1 MTTVGT
7 AYFVNFTK
15 ACDYY
20 KDRCY
25 YEISVSLLK
34 RLVRDRVESCEIFI
48 GKPVLAVGERLVLL
62 DNGCRYGV
70 ES

>member
-1 MTTVGT
+1 MTTIGT

-20 KDRCY
+20 KGTTDDMT
-25 YEISVSLLK
+25 VSLLEQ
-34 RLVRDRVESCEIFI
+34 LVRDRVESCEIFI
-48 GKPVLAVGERLVLL
+48 GKPELAVGERLVLL